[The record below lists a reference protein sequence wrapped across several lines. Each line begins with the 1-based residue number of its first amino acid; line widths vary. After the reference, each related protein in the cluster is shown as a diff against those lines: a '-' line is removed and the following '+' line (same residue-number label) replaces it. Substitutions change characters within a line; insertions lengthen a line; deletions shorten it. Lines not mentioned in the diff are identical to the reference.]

1 MELAVF
7 ARELQAIPEAPG
19 PALGQPAGLA
29 VFSALAPRHKFPRK
43 PRPSRESNATSVS
56 LAFADLAL
64 RLHFQKVA
72 DHLVTAFGQYRFRVK
87 LNALHRQ
94 GAVAQPHNDRRA
106 PLAGT
111 VGFRCAGRNF

>member
-29 VFSALAPRHKFPRK
+29 VFSVLASRHKFPRK

-72 DHLVTAFGQYRFRVK
+72 NHLVTAFGQYRFGMK
-87 LNALHRQ
+87 LHALNGQ
-94 GAVAQPHNDRRA
+94 CAVTKPHND
-106 PLAGT
+106 
-111 VGFRCAGRNF
+111 